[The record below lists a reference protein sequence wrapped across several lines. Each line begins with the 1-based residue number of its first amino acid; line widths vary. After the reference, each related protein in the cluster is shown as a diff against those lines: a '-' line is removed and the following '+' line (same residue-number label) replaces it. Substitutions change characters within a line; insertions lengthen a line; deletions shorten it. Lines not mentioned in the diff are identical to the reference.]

1 MTYSLLLYGPHSYT
15 YIALITF
22 IRLSLLEHLV
32 RACTGASSYKPYLV
46 TAYKPV
52 VTSLSRYRT
61 ESPSLPVVTQ
71 QSCLVTGFSL
81 QPYMAVV
88 TDPVVTSR
96 YLIRALSLPAQAAT
110 HSYTQLSLPV
120 LPSLQDPSLSVVTQQ
135 SFLVT
140 GSSLQPYMAPPYRSV
155 VTASLQA
162 ISLQVGPRYSSLHN
176 RVVSL
181 PDCSLPLISP
191 SLPLADRRYTL
202 YGCRYG

>member
-71 QSCLVTGFSL
+71 QS
-81 QPYMAVV
+81 
-88 TDPVVTSR
+88 
-96 YLIRALSLPAQAAT
+96 
-110 HSYTQLSLPV
+110 
-120 LPSLQDPSLSVVTQQ
+120 
-135 SFLVT
+135 FLVT

-162 ISLQVGPRYSSLHN
+162 ISLQVGPRYPSLHN
-176 RVVSL
+176 RVISL

>member
-1 MTYSLLLYGPHSYT
+1 M

-71 QSCLVTGFSL
+71 QSYLVTGFSL

-88 TDPVVTSR
+88 TDPVDTS
-96 YLIRALSLPAQAAT
+96 SS
-110 HSYTQLSLPV
+110 SYTQLYTT
-120 LPSLQDPSLSVVTQQ
+120 VVT
-135 SFLVT
+135 SIAIVAGPLVT
-140 GSSLQPYMAPPYRSV
+140 RRYTAEFSRYRFV
-155 VTASLQA
+155 VTA
-162 ISLQVGPRYSSLHN
+162 
-176 RVVSL
+176 
-181 PDCSLPLISP
+181 
-191 SLPLADRRYTL
+191 L
-202 YGCRYG
+202 YGSPL